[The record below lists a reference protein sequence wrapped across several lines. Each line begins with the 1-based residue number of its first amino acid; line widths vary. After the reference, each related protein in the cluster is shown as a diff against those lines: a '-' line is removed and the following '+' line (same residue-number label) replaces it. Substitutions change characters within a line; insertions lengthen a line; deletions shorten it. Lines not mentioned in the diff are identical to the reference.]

1 MTERYY
7 FSSEHLTA
15 EEKNAALAFASDRLE
30 KGNTV
35 HIFIVAKKLADDFLR
50 GAFDS
55 VALNKLK
62 NGDQIKV
69 GNVVYSL
76 EADRT
81 FKNYTS
87 YEVVVAFHV
96 SDRLLEKLESG
107 QIQHLVVCNFEQ
119 DRPDKWMELAPKLL
133 KSSAPAENQ

>member
-7 FSSEHLTA
+7 YSSEHLKA
-15 EEKNAALAFASDRLE
+15 EEKKAALTFASGRLE
-30 KGNTV
+30 EGHHV
-35 HIFIVAKKLADDFLR
+35 HIFIVAKKLANEFLR

-55 VALNKLK
+55 ASLNKLK
-62 NGDQIKV
+62 NGEQIKV

-76 EADRT
+76 EAERT
-81 FKNYTS
+81 FDKYTS

-107 QIQHLVVCNFEQ
+107 KIRHLVVCNFEH
-119 DRPDKWMELAPKLL
+119 DHPDEWMKLAPKIL
-133 KSSAPAENQ
+133 SPSAPADPR